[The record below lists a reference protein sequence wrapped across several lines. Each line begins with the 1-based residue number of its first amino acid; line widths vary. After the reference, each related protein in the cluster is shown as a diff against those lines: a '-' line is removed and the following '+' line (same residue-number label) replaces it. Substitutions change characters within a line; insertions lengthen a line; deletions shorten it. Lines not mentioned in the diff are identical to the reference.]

1 MIPIFEQGS
10 GKGIGHSAA
19 SFTKRFEELC
29 HQHLREGRARA
40 FAFIFYDFGDA
51 AFRAVLKDQGVFA
64 ELDRL
69 SGKDLSVFHL
79 HSARRKAVERFNSTF
94 LEKLGIAG
102 DVRLP
107 CLVFFRV
114 QDDGIH
120 DIAVAQLESA
130 DLIHGFHELYGHIE
144 RYIRDDLGTQPKESR
159 YVRWLKSSAKFVS
172 IEAFRA
178 WLKIALQGLM

>member
-1 MIPIFEQGS
+1 MFPIFEQGS
-10 GKGIGHSAA
+10 GKGIGHLTA

-29 HQHLREGRARA
+29 QQHLHEDRARA
-40 FAFIFYDFGDA
+40 FAFIFYDFEDA

-69 SGKDLSVFHL
+69 SGEDLSVFYL
-79 HSARRKAVERFNSTF
+79 HSGRRRAVERFNSTF
-94 LEKLGIAG
+94 LAKLGIVG
-102 DVRLP
+102 DLCLP

-114 QDDGIH
+114 QEDGIH

-130 DLIHGFHELYGHIE
+130 DLIHGFHELYGHME

-159 YVRWLKSSAKFVS
+159 YVIWLKSSAKFVGF
-172 IEAFRA
+172 EAFRA